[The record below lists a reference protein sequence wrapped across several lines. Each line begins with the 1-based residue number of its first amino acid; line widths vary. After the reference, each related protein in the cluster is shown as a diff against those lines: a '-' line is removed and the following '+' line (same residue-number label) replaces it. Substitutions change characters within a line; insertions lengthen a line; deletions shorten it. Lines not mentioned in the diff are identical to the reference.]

1 MFQEIRN
8 HTVSVNLAI
17 RRTVEEET
25 LISCYYQEGCRS
37 KVEDGH

>member
-8 HTVSVNLAI
+8 HTVSVNLAFQ
-17 RRTVEEET
+17 RTVEEET
-25 LISCYYQEGCRS
+25 LISYYYQVDCRS